1 MNKYLLYFLISL
13 SIFSCSNNDKDN
25 LPNIVFILA
34 DDLGYG
40 EIGILGQKKIETPN
54 IDKLAKSGMILTD
67 HYTGSPVCAPSRS
80 ILLTGLHSGNNPIRG
95 NDEWKERGDVWSFK
109 AMFDNPELEGQR
121 PLPDSIVTIAD
132 ILRSK
137 GYKTGM
143 FGKWGLGAPNTNS
156 IPNNKGFDFFYGYN
170 CLRQAHTFFPTHLW
184 KNKERHIL
192 ENRIVNKGKL
202 PSNLDPNNEES
213 YIKYNQKD
221 YAPTLIHHEALKFI
235 ERNKDEKF
243 FVYYASPIPHLPL
256 QAPVKWVNYYREK
269 FGDEKP
275 YTGGS
280 GYYPNQYPKA
290 TYAAM
295 ISYLDQQVGELV
307 KKLKEIGKYENTL
320 IIFSSDNGP
329 THIDHVDI
337 DFFNSAGP
345 FLNSE
350 NTVKGNLNEGG
361 IRVPTI
367 ATWPKVIAA
376 GSESNHL
383 SIFYDYLATISDLV
397 GVTPPYKT
405 DGISFLPTLKGK
417 TQEKHKYLYWEFP
430 SYGGQQAIRINKWKG
445 IKKGLIKGQSKLKL
459 YNLSLDLKEL
469 NDVASEFPE
478 IVVKME
484 NIMKGAHKTPKMDI
498 FKIPALEND

>member
-1 MNKYLLYFLISL
+1 MNKYLLFILISL
-13 SIFSCSNNDKDN
+13 SILSCSNNDKDN

-170 CLRQAHTFFPTHLW
+170 CQRQAHTFFPTHLW

-192 ENRIVNKGKL
+192 ENRIVNKGEL

-221 YAPTLIHHEALKFI
+221 YAPTLIHEEALKFI

-256 QAPVKWVNYYREK
+256 QAPSIWVNYYREK
-269 FGDEKP
+269 FGEEKP

-367 ATWPKVIAA
+367 ATWPNVITA
-376 GSESNHL
+376 GSESNHP

-459 YNLSLDLKEL
+459 YNLSLDLKEF

>member
-1 MNKYLLYFLISL
+1 MNKYLLFILISL
-13 SIFSCSNNDKDN
+13 SILSCSNNDKDN

-132 ILRSK
+132 ILKSK

-170 CLRQAHTFFPTHLW
+170 CQRQAHTFFPTHLW

-192 ENRIVNKGKL
+192 ENRIVNKGEL

-221 YAPTLIHHEALKFI
+221 YAPTLIHEEALKFI

-256 QAPVKWVNYYREK
+256 QAPSIWVNYYREK
-269 FGDEKP
+269 FGEEKP

-367 ATWPKVIAA
+367 ATWPNVITA
-376 GSESNHL
+376 GSESDHP

-459 YNLSLDLKEL
+459 YNLSLDLKEF